1 MTDNTD
7 TVYAKNDID
16 QPWSIM
22 LSVVCDKKTR
32 KENDMTDH
40 TDSIYVQNKIE
51 LS

>member
-1 MTDNTD
+1 M
-7 TVYAKNDID
+7 ID
-16 QPWSIM
+16 HVKCGLWQ
-22 LSVVCDKKTR
+22 KTR